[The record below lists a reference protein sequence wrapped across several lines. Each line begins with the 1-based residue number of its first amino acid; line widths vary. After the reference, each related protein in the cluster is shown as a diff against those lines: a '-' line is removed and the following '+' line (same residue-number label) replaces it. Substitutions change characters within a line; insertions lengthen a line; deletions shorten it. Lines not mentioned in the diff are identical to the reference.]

1 MKSWKTTV
9 TGILT
14 ILIAAGSATKLML
27 TGGSP
32 DWSATIAAV
41 MAGLGLCAAR
51 DNKVTSEQA
60 GAIPP
65 K

>member
-1 MKSWKTTV
+1 MRSWKTTI

-14 ILIAAGSATKLML
+14 IIIAVGSAAKLLL
-27 TGGSP
+27 TGGQP
-32 DWSATIAAV
+32 DWASTIAAIT
-41 MAGLGLCAAR
+41 AGFGLVSAR

-60 GAIPP
+60 GA